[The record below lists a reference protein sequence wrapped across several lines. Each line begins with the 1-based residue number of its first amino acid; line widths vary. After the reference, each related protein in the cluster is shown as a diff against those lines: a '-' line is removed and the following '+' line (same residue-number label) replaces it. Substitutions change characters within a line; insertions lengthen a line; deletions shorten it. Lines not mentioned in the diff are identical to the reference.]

1 MLINN
6 VLIKEKAKELETYPG
21 YLPAE
26 VRSYVNTEKYYN
38 SLKEKGLFEEV
49 RAKEYEVRMLLHK
62 ENFNR
67 FNYHIYELKKWISEN
82 PQYSDFIIE

>member
-6 VLIKEKAKELETYPG
+6 VLIEEKAKELENYPS

-26 VRSYVNTEKYYN
+26 ILFHVNTEKYYN

-49 RAKEYEVRMLLHK
+49 RAKDYEVRMLLHK
-62 ENFNR
+62 ENFDR
-67 FNYHIYELKKWISEN
+67 VNYRIYELKKWISEN

>member
-38 SLKEKGLFEEV
+38 SLKEKGLF
-49 RAKEYEVRMLLHK
+49 KNGFQKIHNIL
-62 ENFNR
+62 
-67 FNYHIYELKKWISEN
+67 ISL
-82 PQYSDFIIE
+82 